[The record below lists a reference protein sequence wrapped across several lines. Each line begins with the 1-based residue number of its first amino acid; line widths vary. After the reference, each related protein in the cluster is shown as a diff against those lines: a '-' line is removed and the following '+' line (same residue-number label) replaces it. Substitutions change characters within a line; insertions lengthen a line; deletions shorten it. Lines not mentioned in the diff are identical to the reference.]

1 MNNFAKAQ
9 IVCKFLPPIIS
20 QYVRN
25 KILTFKEGE
34 VLSINFRKKAITG
47 SQFIGNTNDFHALK
61 FGVHGYFDWR
71 NVILVNEILKSNKG
85 TIVEVGANIGTETI
99 CFADI
104 AKKQQ
109 VDVIAFE
116 PVPANYDA
124 VCAIKKENNLNELTI
139 INKLVSHEIGYSFFK
154 MPDGNESG
162 SGFIANPI
170 SKEGFREFEVTTLN
184 FELLDKKKSAVF
196 AIDVEGFEFN
206 VLLGGIDIIKKDRPF
221 LILEVNEN
229 YLVKRGNTTIKELD
243 TFLGDLEYKPF
254 YIDKLGL
261 KEVDISNFKV
271 KSNKNWICI
280 PKEKMTIKDKLSSS
294 IFYNALNPFINYRIL

>member
-9 IVCKFLPPIIS
+9 VVCKFLPPIVS

-34 VLSINFRKKAITG
+34 ILSINFRKKAITG

-71 NVILVNEILKSNKG
+71 NVILVNEILKSYKG

-116 PVPANYDA
+116 PVPSNYDA
-124 VCAIKKENNLNELTI
+124 VCAIKKENNLNQLTI
-139 INKLVSHEIGYSFFK
+139 INKLVSHKIGHSFFK

-170 SKEGFREFEVTTLN
+170 SKEGFQEFEVTTLN
-184 FELLDKKKSAVF
+184 FELDKKRSAVF

-221 LILEVNEN
+221 IILEVNEN
-229 YLVKRGNTTIKELD
+229 YLQKRGNASIKELD
-243 TFLGDLEYKPF
+243 AFLEDLDYKPF
-254 YIDKLGL
+254 YIGKLGL
-261 KEVDISNFKV
+261 KDVDVSNFKV

-280 PKEKMTIKDKLSSS
+280 PKEKMAIKNKLSNS
-294 IFYNALNPFINYRIL
+294 IFYNAVNPFINYRIL